1 MVILNIKPV
10 ASSTREISTNECLK
24 NIKIDKY
31 CPLVN
36 AALSLGCVRLIDA
49 ANAVVGPLKSLAN
62 GLPLEPTDYKY

>member
-1 MVILNIKPV
+1 MW
-10 ASSTREISTNECLK
+10 SNECLK
-24 NIKIDKY
+24 NGQY

-62 GLPLEPTDYKY
+62 GLPLEPTDYKS